1 MGILFSNIKVKWTRY
16 SAQKLF
22 LSRCFNFV
30 CGYLPYIKEWLIW
43 KNNLKYIFFFICK
56 SSKMTIL
63 FKKWIWLV
71 VLLFAL
77 RFQVIFYI
85 EVKYQFHKSY
95 IAYPVYHLLWK
106 QTLRAPVIWPCVL
119 LILKWVQCMSVAGF
133 VRLNLESHNHFQNIF
148 RVFDVL
154 PSFTFTTSERM
165 WENYLQVLQFF
176 TSIPWGVLPSR
187 NFADFATIFSIFFVL
202 EF

>member
-85 EVKYQFHKSY
+85 EVKYQFHKSSQNQF
-95 IAYPVYHLLWK
+95 HLTELYC
-106 QTLRAPVIWPCVL
+106 LSSI
-119 LILKWVQCMSVAGF
+119 S
-133 VRLNLESHNHFQNIF
+133 
-148 RVFDVL
+148 
-154 PSFTFTTSERM
+154 PSMEAD
-165 WENYLQVLQFF
+165 F
-176 TSIPWGVLPSR
+176 TSASYLALRI
-187 NFADFATIFSIFFVL
+187 THT
-202 EF
+202 